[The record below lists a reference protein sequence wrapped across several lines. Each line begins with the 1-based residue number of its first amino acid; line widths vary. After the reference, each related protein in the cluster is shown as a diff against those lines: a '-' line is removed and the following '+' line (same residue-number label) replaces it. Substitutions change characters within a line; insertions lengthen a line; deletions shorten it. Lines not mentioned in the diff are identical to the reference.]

1 MRSRRELG
9 AARFADPRTAAPRK
23 ATGSAGGPWSAEK
36 PRQTNGSLPGGPQ
49 APGIDAPGT
58 PGTPAGVSRAFGAE
72 GVAPAVPA
80 PPSPR
85 PPSAPQRPGAIQPSS
100 GPQPAVGLQPS
111 SGPQPATGLRP
122 ASGAQPEV
130 PRPDGAK
137 RRKGAHTAPPE
148 PLSFKPPEWLAK
160 APVRVTAQ
168 AAVLGSLVA
177 VTGTYAAQAKTV
189 TIDYNGELK
198 TVDAYGTTVAEILK
212 SQHIT
217 PGRADV
223 VTPAV
228 DADAK
233 DGSVIVVRSMRTV
246 DIEIDGERTQM
257 ETTAGTVGE
266 LLALI
271 GERGQGAVASAS
283 RSEPLGRE
291 PIRVSTMKTVHVSVD
306 GRTMPV
312 KSTQPT
318 VGGMLAEA
326 GIVLKDKDV
335 SSVPLGAAAVD
346 GMVVMINRNAS
357 SQTTVTETIP
367 FETKTIEDPNLLE
380 GEEVVQTAG
389 VAGEAQIRYA
399 VTELGGAV
407 VEREV
412 LERKILS
419 EPVTQVVAIGTMQIA
434 TAQADPDS
442 ARALGQSMAAERG
455 WTGEEWECLDALWT
469 RESGW
474 RWNADNPSS
483 SAYGIPQALP
493 GSKMATHGSD
503 WLTNPATQISW
514 GFEYIAG
521 RYGSPCGAW
530 AHSESVGWY

>member
-1 MRSRRELG
+1 MFVADHTTVSSRRELG
-9 AARFADPRTAAPRK
+9 AARFAETRTATPRRDQ
-23 ATGSAGGPWSAEK
+23 GGPWADK
-36 PRQTNGSLPGGPQ
+36 PRQT
-49 APGIDAPGT
+49 D
-58 PGTPAGVSRAFGAE
+58 
-72 GVAPAVPA
+72 
-80 PPSPR
+80 SPR
-85 PPSAPQRPGAIQPSS
+85 
-100 GPQPAVGLQPS
+100 
-111 SGPQPATGLRP
+111 
-122 ASGAQPEV
+122 
-130 PRPDGAK
+130 
-137 RRKGAHTAPPE
+137 RRARGAHTAPSE
-148 PLSFKPPEWLAK
+148 PLSIKPPEWLAK
-160 APVRVTAQ
+160 APVRITAQ

-189 TIDYNGELK
+189 TIDYNGDVK

-212 SQHIT
+212 SQHIS

-228 DADAK
+228 DADAL

-246 DIEIDGERTQM
+246 DVEIDGERTRM

-306 GRTMPV
+306 GKSMPV
-312 KSTQPT
+312 RSTQPT
-318 VGGMLAEA
+318 VGGVLAEA
-326 GIVLKDKDV
+326 GIVVKDKDV

-346 GMVVMINRNAS
+346 GMVVMINRDAS
-357 SQTTVTETIP
+357 SQSTVTESIP
-367 FETKTIEDPNLLE
+367 FETKTIEDPDLLE

-399 VTELGGAV
+399 ITELGGAV
-407 VEREV
+407 VEKEE
-412 LERKILS
+412 LERTVVA
-419 EPVTQVVAIGTMQIA
+419 EPVTQVVAVGTMQIES
-434 TAQADPDS
+434 AQADPDT

-455 WTGEEWECLDALWT
+455 WTGEEWTCLDLLWT

-474 RWNADNPSS
+474 QWNADNPSS

-493 GSKMATHGSD
+493 GEKMATHGSD
-503 WLTNPATQISW
+503 WLTNPATQIAW
-514 GFEYIAG
+514 GLEYIAG
-521 RYGSPCGAW
+521 RYGSPCAAW
-530 AHSESVGWY
+530 AHSEASGWY

>member
-1 MRSRRELG
+1 MTEGHVPLGGLSRRPAFRYRLVLVADHTTVRSRRELG
-9 AARFADPRTAAPRK
+9 AARFADPSAAPRRP
-23 ATGSAGGPWSAEK
+23 AGNAGGPWSSDK
-36 PRQTNGSLPGGPQ
+36 PRQSDGPRRR
-49 APGIDAPGT
+49 
-58 PGTPAGVSRAFGAE
+58 SRGAHA
-72 GVAPAVPA
+72 APA
-80 PPSPR
+80 
-85 PPSAPQRPGAIQPSS
+85 
-100 GPQPAVGLQPS
+100 
-111 SGPQPATGLRP
+111 
-122 ASGAQPEV
+122 
-130 PRPDGAK
+130 
-137 RRKGAHTAPPE
+137 E
-148 PLSFKPPEWLAK
+148 PLSIKPPEWLAK
-160 APVRVTAQ
+160 APVRIGVQT
-168 AAVLGSLVA
+168 AVLGSLVA

-189 TIDYNGELK
+189 TIDYNGDVR
-198 TVDAYGTTVAEILK
+198 TVDAYGTSVAEILR

-233 DGSVIVVRSMRTV
+233 DGSVIVVRTMRTV
-246 DIEIDGERTQM
+246 DVEIDGQTTRM

-271 GERGQGAVASAS
+271 GERGRGAVASAS

-306 GRTMPV
+306 GETLPV

-346 GMVVMINRNAS
+346 GMVVMISRDAS
-357 SQTTVTETIP
+357 SKTTVTETIP
-367 FETKTIEDPNLLE
+367 FETKTVEDPNLLE
-380 GEEVVQTAG
+380 GEEIVQTAG
-389 VAGEAQIRYA
+389 VAGEARIKYA
-399 VTELGGAV
+399 ITELGGAV
-407 VEREV
+407 VEKRVLKREV
-412 LERKILS
+412 IS
-419 EPVTQVVAIGTMQIA
+419 EPVTQVVAVGTMRISD
-434 TAQADPDS
+434 AQADPDA
-442 ARALGQSMAAERG
+442 ARALGKAMAAERG
-455 WTGEEWECLDALWT
+455 WTGEQWNCLEALWN

-493 GSKMATHGSD
+493 GSKMASHGSD

-514 GFEYIAG
+514 GLEYIAG
-521 RYGSPCGAW
+521 RYGNPCGAW

>member
-1 MRSRRELG
+1 M
-9 AARFADPRTAAPRK
+9 
-23 ATGSAGGPWSAEK
+23 
-36 PRQTNGSLPGGPQ
+36 
-49 APGIDAPGT
+49 
-58 PGTPAGVSRAFGAE
+58 
-72 GVAPAVPA
+72 
-80 PPSPR
+80 
-85 PPSAPQRPGAIQPSS
+85 
-100 GPQPAVGLQPS
+100 
-111 SGPQPATGLRP
+111 
-122 ASGAQPEV
+122 
-130 PRPDGAK
+130 
-137 RRKGAHTAPPE
+137 HTAPAE

-189 TIDYNGELK
+189 TIDYNGDVK

-212 SQHIT
+212 SQHMT

-223 VTPAV
+223 VTPSV
-228 DADAK
+228 DAQAA
-233 DGSVIVVRSMRTV
+233 DGSVIVVRTQRTV

-257 ETTAGTVGE
+257 TTTAGTVGE

-283 RSEPLGRE
+283 RSAPLGRE

-306 GRTMPV
+306 GETMPV

-318 VGGMLAEA
+318 VGGVLAEA
-326 GIVLKDKDV
+326 GIVVKDKDV

-346 GMVVMINRNAS
+346 GMVVMINRDAS
-357 SQTTVTETIP
+357 SRTTVTEAIP
-367 FETKTIEDPNLLE
+367 FETKTIEDSTLLE
-380 GEEVVQTAG
+380 GEEIVQTAG
-389 VAGEAQIRYA
+389 VAGEAEIKYA
-399 VTELGGAV
+399 ITELGGAV

-412 LERKILS
+412 LERKVLS
-419 EPVTQVVAIGTMQIA
+419 EPVTQVVAVGTMTISS
-434 TAQADPDS
+434 AQADPNA
-442 ARALGQSMAAERG
+442 ARALGKSMAAERG
-455 WTGEEWECLDALWT
+455 WTGEEYTCLDLLWT

-493 GSKMATHGSD
+493 GSKMASHGSD
-503 WLTNPATQISW
+503 WQTNPATQIAW
-514 GFEYIAG
+514 GLEYIAG

-530 AHSESVGWY
+530 AHSEAKGWY